1 MRDNMIKVLI
11 ADDHAIVREG
21 LRQLFALCPDLGVA
35 GEAVNGGQVLSH
47 LRGGEVDLLLLDM
60 AMSGIS
66 GVDLIKR
73 VRLHHGALPVLVLSM
88 HNEVQIARRALAAGA
103 NGYLTKDCGAETL
116 TTAIRKVASGGRYID
131 PRIVERMVFEGDD
144 EQAPPHEQ
152 LSSREQRI
160 LGLLGQ
166 GRTVNEIAAELS
178 ISNKTV
184 STHKARLMQKMSF
197 ANNAE
202 LMRYVFTHDVMG

>member
-1 MRDNMIKVLI
+1 MIKVLI

-21 LRQLFALCPDLGVA
+21 LRQLFALCPDLSVA

-47 LRGGEVDLLLLDM
+47 LRGSEVDLLLLDM

-73 VRLHHGALPVLVLSM
+73 VRLHHGDLPVLVLSM

-116 TTAIRKVASGGRYID
+116 TTAIRKVAGGGRYID
-131 PRIVERMVFEGDD
+131 ARIVERMVFEGDD
-144 EQAPPHEQ
+144 EQSPPHEQ

-166 GRTVNEIAAELS
+166 GRTVNEIAEELS

-202 LMRYVFTHDVMG
+202 LMRYVFTHDVTG

>member
-1 MRDNMIKVLI
+1 MIRVLI

-21 LRQLFALCPDLGVA
+21 LRQLFALCNDLEVA
-35 GEAVNGGQVLSH
+35 GEAINGAQVLSH
-47 LRGGEVDLLLLDM
+47 VRGGGVDLVLLDM
-60 AMSGIS
+60 AMPGIS

-73 VRLHHGALPVLVLSM
+73 LRLHHGDLPVLVLSM
-88 HNEVQIARRALAAGA
+88 HNELQIARRALAAGA
-103 NGYLTKDCGAETL
+103 SGYLTKDCGGEMLAM
-116 TTAIRKVASGGRYID
+116 AVRKVAAGGRFID
-131 PRIVERMVFEGDD
+131 PRLVERMVFAGEE
-144 EQAPPHEQ
+144 EQSAAPHEQ

-160 LGLLGQ
+160 LSLLGQ

-202 LMRYVFTHDVMG
+202 LMRYVFTHDVPG

>member
-1 MRDNMIKVLI
+1 MIKVLI

-21 LRQLFALCPDLGVA
+21 LRQLFALCPDLAVA
-35 GEAVNGGQVLSH
+35 AEAVNGGQVLSH

-116 TTAIRKVASGGRYID
+116 TTAIRKVAGGGRYID

-144 EQAPPHEQ
+144 EQSPPHEQ

-166 GRTVNEIAAELS
+166 GRTVNEIALELS

-202 LMRYVFTHDVMG
+202 LMRYVFTHDVTG

>member
-1 MRDNMIKVLI
+1 MIRILI

-21 LRQLFALCPDLGVA
+21 LRQLFALCGDLCVA
-35 GEAVNGGQVLSH
+35 GEAVNGGQVLAH
-47 LRGGEVDLLLLDM
+47 VRDGNVDLVLLDM
-60 AMSGIS
+60 AMPGIS

-73 VRLHHGALPVLVLSM
+73 LRLHQGGLPVLVLSM
-88 HNEVQIARRALAAGA
+88 HNELQIARRALAAGA
-103 NGYLTKDCGAETL
+103 NGYLTKDCGAEML
-116 TTAIRKVASGGRYID
+116 TMAIRKVAGGGRFID
-131 PRIVERMVFEGDD
+131 PRIVERMVFAGEEDGG
-144 EQAPPHEQ
+144 EAPHEL
-152 LSSREQRI
+152 LSTREQRI

-202 LMRYVFTHDVMG
+202 LMRYVFTHDVAG

>member
-1 MRDNMIKVLI
+1 MIRVLI

-21 LRQLFALCPDLGVA
+21 LCQLFSLCSDLQVA

-47 LRGGEVDLLLLDM
+47 VREGGVDVVLLDM
-60 AMSGIS
+60 SMPGIS

-73 VRLHHGALPVLVLSM
+73 LRLHHGALPVLVLSM
-88 HNEVQIARRALAAGA
+88 HNELQIARRALAAGA
-103 NGYLTKDCGAETL
+103 NGYLTKDCGGEMLTL
-116 TTAIRKVASGGRYID
+116 AIRKVAAGGRFID
-131 PRIVERMVFEGDD
+131 PRLVERMVFAGE
-144 EQAPPHEQ
+144 EEHAAAPHEQ

-202 LMRYVFTHDVMG
+202 LMRYIFTHDVAG

>member
-1 MRDNMIKVLI
+1 MIKVLI

>member
-1 MRDNMIKVLI
+1 
-11 ADDHAIVREG
+11 
-21 LRQLFALCPDLGVA
+21 
-35 GEAVNGGQVLSH
+35 
-47 LRGGEVDLLLLDM
+47 
-60 AMSGIS
+60 MSGIS

-116 TTAIRKVASGGRYID
+116 TTAIRKVAGGGRYID
-131 PRIVERMVFEGDD
+131 ARIVERMVFEGDD
-144 EQAPPHEQ
+144 EQMPPHEQ

-166 GRTVNEIAAELS
+166 GRTVNEIAEELS

-202 LMRYVFTHDVMG
+202 LMRYVFTHDVTG

>member
-1 MRDNMIKVLI
+1 MIKVLI

-21 LRQLFALCPDLGVA
+21 LRQLFALCPDLDVA

-116 TTAIRKVASGGRYID
+116 TAAIRKVASGGRYID
-131 PRIVERMVFEGDD
+131 TRIVERMVFEGDD
-144 EQAPPHEQ
+144 EQSPPHEQ

-202 LMRYVFTHDVMG
+202 LMRYVFTHDVTG

>member
-1 MRDNMIKVLI
+1 MIRVLI

-21 LRQLFALCPDLGVA
+21 LRQLFVLCSDLSVA
-35 GEAVNGGQVLSH
+35 GEALNGGQVLSH
-47 LRGGEVDLLLLDM
+47 VREGGVDLVLLDM
-60 AMSGIS
+60 AMPGIS

-73 VRLHHGALPVLVLSM
+73 LRLHYPDLPLLVLSM
-88 HNEVQIARRALAAGA
+88 HNELQIARRALAAGA
-103 NGYLTKDCGAETL
+103 NGYLTKDCGGEMLAM
-116 TTAIRKVASGGRYID
+116 AIRKVAGGGRFID
-131 PRIVERMVFEGDD
+131 PRIVERMMFAGDEEGS
-144 EQAPPHEQ
+144 AAPHEQ

-202 LMRYVFTHDVMG
+202 LMRYVFTHDVAG